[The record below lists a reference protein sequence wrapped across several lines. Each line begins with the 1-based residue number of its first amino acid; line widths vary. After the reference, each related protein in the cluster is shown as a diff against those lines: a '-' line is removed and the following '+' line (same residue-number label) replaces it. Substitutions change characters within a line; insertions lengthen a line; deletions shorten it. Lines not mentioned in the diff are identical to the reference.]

1 MHTKNTLT
9 KLYLESRIITQ
20 SVRGLLQLNPSR
32 GGPPQ
37 HKAPESLAKKKHKKN
52 QHKIKKDNDVISVS

>member
-1 MHTKNTLT
+1 MLPIYSVLDLQHPYSLMHTNNA
-9 KLYLESRIITQ
+9 LYLESRIITQ

-37 HKAPESLAKKKHKKN
+37 RTAPESLARKTKKPA
-52 QHKIKKDNDVISVS
+52 